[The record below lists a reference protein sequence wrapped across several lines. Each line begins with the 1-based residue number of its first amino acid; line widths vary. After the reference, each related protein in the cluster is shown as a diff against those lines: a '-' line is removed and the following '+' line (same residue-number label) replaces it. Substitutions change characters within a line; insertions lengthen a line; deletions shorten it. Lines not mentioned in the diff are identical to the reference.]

1 MTNARNGYIVQQNGA
16 QNEQKGD
23 NMYPNIEAE
32 RVRNGWSKEEMTKK
46 IGVSLK
52 TYYNWMNGLTAI
64 PSTALKKM
72 ASIFNVDIGYLL
84 EEKGEER

>member
-1 MTNARNGYIVQQNGA
+1 
-16 QNEQKGD
+16 
-23 NMYPNIEAE
+23 MYPNIEAE